1 MCPFLLRIFL
11 DVNRLKKILDK
22 FKRVW
27 YNKITK

>member
-1 MCPFLLRIFL
+1 MRPFLLRVFL

-22 FKRVW
+22 SKILC

>member
-1 MCPFLLRIFL
+1 MRPFLLRVFL

-22 FKRVW
+22 FKILC